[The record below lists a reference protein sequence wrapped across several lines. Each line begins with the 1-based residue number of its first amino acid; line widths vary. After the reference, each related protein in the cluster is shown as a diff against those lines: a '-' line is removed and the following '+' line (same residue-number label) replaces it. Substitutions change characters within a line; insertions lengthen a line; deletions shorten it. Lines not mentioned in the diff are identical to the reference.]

1 MAKKI
6 DKVCLTRKCCLRKSF
21 LAQHPETVENV
32 LRALVDAI
40 VFIQKPDNKTAVP
53 KTLAQCTYGT
63 LLTAGIIPAWELDLK
78 C

>member
-1 MAKKI
+1 MKKI

-53 KTLAQCTYGT
+53 EDLGAMCSGT
-63 LLTAGIIPAWELDLK
+63 LLTSWNSTETWELDLK